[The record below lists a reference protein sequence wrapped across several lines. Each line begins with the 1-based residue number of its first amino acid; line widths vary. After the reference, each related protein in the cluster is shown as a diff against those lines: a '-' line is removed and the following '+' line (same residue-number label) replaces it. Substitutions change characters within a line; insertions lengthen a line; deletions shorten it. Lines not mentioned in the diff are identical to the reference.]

1 MPLIPRA
8 AGTGMPGGNVGPDI
22 IVEIGRAFSGIE
34 RLRSGSGGAGRIRV
48 GAGATG
54 READRAARELGGFL
68 PFLPAS
74 SRWCSV
80 GGMVANNAAGPRSF
94 RYGAT
99 HAWVEAVEG
108 YFAWGEPF
116 RAGPGGW
123 SVEPFDRLH
132 ASLAASRPPRGK
144 RPVEGWPE
152 VRKNSSGY
160 GLDRFLPSG
169 NPTDLLVGSEG
180 TLAIVTAVELRLA
193 PLPEDRGLATVPVY
207 CADELAELA
216 GAADE
221 AGATACEFLGRRYLE
236 LTRPGLDAAL
246 RDLAQGAFALV
257 ILEVAGSPGEVSLQ
271 LGALTKSGG
280 RRGRPALV
288 ARDADEAASLWA
300 LRRAASPIIAREA
313 GAGRFSTQFIEDSV
327 VPPAK
332 LATYLIE
339 LDRILGEVRLD
350 AVTFGHAGD
359 ANVHVNPLVPT
370 RDEDWRARVRE
381 AFEAVTELVASTG
394 GTLSGEHG
402 DGRLRAPMLPRI
414 WSPAW
419 VRAFT
424 EVKET
429 LDPRGILN
437 PGVILAPDGG
447 ADPLEWL
454 TPGPR
459 AYPPEVSRQGSQ

>member
-1 MPLIPRA
+1 
-8 AGTGMPGGNVGPDI
+8 MPGGNVGPDI
-22 IVEIGRAFSGIE
+22 VVEIGRAFSGIE
-34 RLRSGSGGAGRIRV
+34 LLCSGSGGAGRIRV

-54 READRAARELGGFL
+54 READRAAGELGGFL
-68 PFLPAS
+68 PFLPSS

-116 RAGPGGW
+116 RAGPGGR
-123 SVEPFDRLH
+123 SAEPFERLH
-132 ASLAASRPPRGK
+132 ASLSASISPWGK
-144 RPVEGWPE
+144 RPIEGWPP
-152 VRKNSSGY
+152 VRKNASGY
-160 GLDRFLPSG
+160 GLDRFLPTG

-180 TLAIVTAVELRLA
+180 TLAVITTVELRFA
-193 PLPEDRGLATVPVY
+193 PLPDDRGLAVVPVFS
-207 CADELAELA
+207 AGELAELA
-216 GAADE
+216 AVADE

-236 LTRPGLDAAL
+236 FARPGLDAAL
-246 RDLAQGAFALV
+246 RDLARGAFALV
-257 ILEVAGSPGEVSLQ
+257 ILEVTGSPGEVSEE
-271 LGALTKSGG
+271 LGVLTERGG
-280 RRGRPALV
+280 RAALV
-288 ARDADEAASLWA
+288 TRDPDEARGLWA
-300 LRRAASPIIAREA
+300 LRHTASPVIAREA

-327 VPPAK
+327 VPPGQ
-332 LATYLIE
+332 LATYLVE
-339 LDRILGEVRLD
+339 LERILDEVRLD

-370 RDEDWRARVRE
+370 RDEDWRVRVRE

-419 VRAFT
+419 MRAFT

-437 PGVILAPDGG
+437 PGVILPREGG

-454 TPGPR
+454 TPHRR
-459 AYPPEVSRQGSQ
+459 AYPPEGSQRGSP

>member
-1 MPLIPRA
+1 
-8 AGTGMPGGNVGPDI
+8 MPGGNVGPDI
-22 IVEIGRAFSGIE
+22 VVEIGRAFSGIE
-34 RLRSGSGGAGRIRV
+34 LRPSGSGGAGRIRV

-54 READRAARELGGFL
+54 READRAAGELGGFL
-68 PFLPAS
+68 PFLPSS

-116 RAGPGGW
+116 RAGPDGR
-123 SVEPFDRLH
+123 SAEPFDRLH
-132 ASLAASRPPRGK
+132 ASLAASIRPAGK
-144 RPVEGWPE
+144 RPIDGWPS
-152 VRKNSSGY
+152 VRKNASGY

-180 TLAIVTAVELRLA
+180 TLAVITTVELRFA
-193 PLPEDRGLATVPVY
+193 PLPDDRGLAVVPVFS
-207 CADELAELA
+207 AGELAELA
-216 GAADE
+216 GVADE

-236 LTRPGLDAAL
+236 LARPRLHAAL
-246 RDLAQGAFALV
+246 RDLARGAFALV
-257 ILEVAGSPGEVSLQ
+257 ILEVTGSPGEVSEE
-271 LGALTKSGG
+271 LGVLTERGG
-280 RRGRPALV
+280 RAALV
-288 ARDADEAASLWA
+288 TRDPDEAKGLWA
-300 LRRAASPIIAREA
+300 LRRTASPVIAREA
-313 GAGRFSTQFIEDSV
+313 EAGRFSTQFIEDSV
-327 VPPAK
+327 VPPSQ
-332 LATYLIE
+332 LATYLVE
-339 LDRILGEVRLD
+339 LERILGEVRLD

-370 RDEDWRARVRE
+370 RDEDWRVRVRE
-381 AFEAVTELVASTG
+381 AFEAVIELVASTG

-419 VRAFT
+419 IRAFT

-437 PGVILAPDGG
+437 PGVILPREGG
-447 ADPLEWL
+447 PDPLEWL
-454 TPGPR
+454 TPRRR
-459 AYPPEVSRQGSQ
+459 AYPPEVSQCVSP